1 MSDAE
6 LAHIRTNSNNTSV
19 KEQPYVFR
27 HLQNCKHKEDVFLA
41 ILELLVFKLPID
53 LAISQGKIFG
63 QAIEVGSDI
72 SFGFCLPLEPK
83 ASARLVYLFQQL
95 Q

>member
-1 MSDAE
+1 MPNS
-6 LAHIRTNSNNTSV
+6 HMRTNSNKNTGV
-19 KEQPYVFR
+19 KEQPYVVR

-41 ILELLVFKLPID
+41 ILELLVLKLPVD
-53 LAISQGKIFG
+53 LAVPQGEIFG
-63 QAIEVGSDI
+63 QATEVGGDI